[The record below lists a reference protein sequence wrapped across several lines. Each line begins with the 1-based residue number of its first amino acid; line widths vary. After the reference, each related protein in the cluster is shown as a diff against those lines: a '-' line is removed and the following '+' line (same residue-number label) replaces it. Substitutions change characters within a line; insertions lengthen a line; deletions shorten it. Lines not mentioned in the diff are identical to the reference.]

1 MTVRE
6 KLRGEMLAQMR
17 RYPQRG
23 WIAGVCAGLAEHFNW
38 NVKLLRLILVVVG
51 LCTRVF
57 PLALAYMV
65 LWYLMDPADTTESGS
80 TPNLSSG
87 TSGTQAANSSTG
99 GAAPAGRGVSSSA
112 VKARF
117 ARLEQRLG
125 SMEDCVVSR
134 DFELRQ
140 ELKRLES

>member
-51 LCTRVF
+51 LFTRVF

-65 LWYLMDPADTTESGS
+65 LWYLMDPADTTENDS
-80 TPNLSSG
+80 TPSSSSSPG
-87 TSGTQAANSSTG
+87 GAQATAPSGGG
-99 GAAPAGRGVSSSA
+99 GAARGTSSSA